1 MQATPRIQ
9 AFYDTFGQSYGVAP
23 SPPAQAPFESPL
35 PDEAAVRRAY
45 GAGVGLPS
53 DRWKL
58 DLQAQLVGAVI
69 FVLAGICLL
78 ATVVLILGAWLP
90 AWLVTLGLSCA
101 LTALGLALFAS
112 VSRPR
117 NRQANAFPTEA
128 ASAAPSEHPAPFE
141 EAIEEIDPKEVE
153 SVRGPELASDWFDQ
167 PRLPH
172 PIVAAV
178 AVDNDTDSDPD
189 VDDAKTRPLGER
201 PPAPPSR
208 KPLRAE
214 MRSGASLNGLS

>member
-1 MQATPRIQ
+1 MQAPLRTQ
-9 AFYDTFGQSYGVAP
+9 EFHDNFGQAYSA
-23 SPPAQAPFESPL
+23 APL
-35 PDEAAVRRAY
+35 PDEEAVRRAY

-58 DLQAQLVGAVI
+58 DLQAQLVGAVT
-69 FVLAGICLL
+69 FVLAGMCLL
-78 ATVVLILGAWLP
+78 TTVVLILGAWLP
-90 AWLVTLGLSCA
+90 VWLVTLGLSSA

-112 VSRPR
+112 VSRPPSR
-117 NRQANAFPTEA
+117 DVSAFHSQV
-128 ASAAPSEHPAPFE
+128 ASAAPSQPPAAFE
-141 EAIEEIDPKEVE
+141 EAIEELDPKELE
-153 SVRGPELASDWFDQ
+153 SVRGREPTADWFDR
-167 PRLPH
+167 PRLTPH

-178 AVDNDTDSDPD
+178 AVENDTDSDPD

-214 MRSGASLNGLS
+214 MPSSASLS